1 MAHMCENCKFR
12 AHYDQKPGSL
22 MGRFWRW
29 HINFCPGWKAY
40 FTSLNDEQKAE
51 IRNRYQFTKYQK

>member
-1 MAHMCENCKFR
+1 
-12 AHYDQKPGSL
+12 

-40 FTSLNDEQKAE
+40 FTSLNDEQKDE
-51 IRNRYQFTKYQK
+51 IRKKYQFTKYQ

>member
-1 MAHMCENCKFR
+1 
-12 AHYDQKPGSL
+12 

-29 HINFCPGWKAY
+29 HIIFCPDWKAY